1 MRLMVK
7 KHFRKTD
14 KKPTKKPTKTDKN
27 RQKPINF
34 FGPSARPTKT
44 DSVKGL
50 SVYNPDYI
58 IDHRRGLRV
67 SISEKILKKFIMV
80 SPESWFQNRQFW
92 QLSLGGSLK

>member
-1 MRLMVK
+1 MRFLIK

-44 DSVKGL
+44 DSEKGL
-50 SVYNPDYI
+50 SVYNPGFKGTLVLFLVETFYT
-58 IDHRRGLRV
+58 LV
-67 SISEKILKKFIMV
+67 FLV
-80 SPESWFQNRQFW
+80 L
-92 QLSLGGSLK
+92 LSLGVIFLTLGSSSSHNNLWF